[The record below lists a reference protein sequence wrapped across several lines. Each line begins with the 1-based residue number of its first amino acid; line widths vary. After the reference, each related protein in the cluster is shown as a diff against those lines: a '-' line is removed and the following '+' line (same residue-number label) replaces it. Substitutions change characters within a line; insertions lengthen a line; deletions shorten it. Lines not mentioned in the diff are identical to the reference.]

1 MPRGNQTGPRGAGP
15 RTGRAM
21 GYCAGYD
28 TPGYMQPGPGM
39 GFGQG
44 FGFRRG
50 SGMGFGWG
58 RGLRRPWD
66 MGAYGSYPYAPPQPA
81 PEDELRVLKE
91 EADALARHQEQ
102 ITRRI
107 DELEKKD

>member
-44 FGFRRG
+44 FGFRHG
-50 SGMGFGWG
+50 PGLGFGWG
-58 RGLRRPWD
+58 RGLRRPWH
-66 MGAYGSYPYAPPQPA
+66 MGAYGSYPYAPPQPE
-81 PEDELRVLKE
+81 PEDELRGLKE

-102 ITRRI
+102 ISRRI
-107 DELEKKD
+107 EELEKKD